1 MKTRKTEH
9 PRRRVTSR
17 GKQVISRIPLHE
29 QVAEEVRRMIITGTL
44 APGEKIRISELAE
57 ELDVSMTPM
66 REALKILAKESLV
79 ELMANRGARV
89 SEITVEGTR
98 SQFEVISRLEA
109 LAAELAAERITEDE
123 LARLDGLHAQMVE
136 SHAASDLPGYF
147 DCNLKIHNLVVEAA
161 KNPDLTRVRT
171 LLGFH
176 VERARFL
183 SVATQGH
190 RAVSMEDHA
199 KLMRALRARDPEA
212 ARDIWQ
218 AHLQRAGDEACR
230 LVAQW
235 QEELEASA
243 AG

>member
-9 PRRRVTSR
+9 PRRRVTNR

-29 QVAEEVRRMIITGTL
+29 QVADAVRSMIITGTL

-89 SEITVEGTR
+89 SEISAEGTR
-98 SQFEVISRLEA
+98 SLFEVISRLEA

-123 LARLDGLHAQMVE
+123 LARLDDLHARMLE
-136 SHAASDLPGYF
+136 SHAANDLPGYF
-147 DCNLKIHNLVVEAA
+147 DCNLKIHNLVVDAA

-183 SVATQGH
+183 SVATSAH
-190 RAVSMEDHA
+190 REVSMEDHSE
-199 KLMRALRARDPEA
+199 LMQALKARNAAA

-218 AHLQRAGDEACR
+218 VHLQRAGDEACR
-230 LVAQW
+230 LVARW
-235 QEELEASA
+235 QEEVSASA
-243 AG
+243 TG